1 MSQPLAWERGTAR
14 VLHDGRPVGAA
25 FLIPG
30 RLMLTCSHVVAAV
43 AGIPD
48 DQPLPADFPV
58 TVDFPLLPGCPRAS
72 ATVHVSVPVAADN
85 SGDVAVL
92 RLSDPPPESAVPLRI
107 LESDQLAGH
116 RWRAFGFPR
125 YAGPGGSKD
134 AGIWTTGTIEGREGT
149 GWWQLT
155 CDEHAGFPLAGGFS
169 GAPVW
174 DEEFQGV
181 VGVVVAVEGD
191 QRRRTGYALT
201 VESLAREWPELRVR
215 LLADSPFRELLAF
228 TEQDEAVFHGRGHET
243 RRLLELLGEQQV
255 PVLPV
260 LGASG
265 VGKSSLVSAGLLAG
279 LDDQAYVIAR
289 VPHGLRLT
297 AEELLAW
304 ALASAGDADPDT
316 AQWHDRWTALAR
328 QLASGEDGLR
338 TALEQTLARH
348 GRHAKLLLVVDQ
360 FETLLADAPE
370 TARKLDAMLG
380 VLTARRTDGSRP
392 AQAVVVA
399 RIDFLSQIEQLPV
412 LRAAWEATHVVVPP
426 MTRDQLHAAI
436 ILPLEA
442 HGGVRYADGLVEQL
456 LRDTPLG
463 AAALPMLEFTLSQL
477 WEQQTRGILTAA
489 SYQGLGGV
497 QGALV
502 GNAEST
508 LWEWADE
515 SERAALERI
524 FIQLVRPAEELDAGD
539 RGPDTRRVADR
550 TQFSD
555 QDWSLIHRLA
565 STRLVVV
572 TRRPNGPDTVELAH
586 QTLVESWPRLQRWV
600 EANRAFRSWQE
611 KLRRALRAW
620 QEQGRPDELL
630 LGRREVDEARRW
642 IDERPDEVP
651 AEEVEFVSTSARAQA
666 RLARRRRFVRGGFA
680 LLAVLVLIAS
690 GLALVNARAGDEQRD
705 LAASRQLIA
714 RSASLATADPAMAA
728 NLALAAQRIHPT
740 ADTRARL
747 LSAAS
752 SPLISTLVGHTGPV
766 RSVVF
771 SPDGKSLAT
780 GSADEAVR
788 LWDVSR
794 RREVSTLPGR
804 NLDVVAFSPDGRNLA
819 TFDYARQGVRL
830 WDGRTLDPVGDL
842 TGAAGPLV
850 FSPDGRILAT
860 GGVGDAQGSVQLW
873 DVESRRQLATLAGV
887 HGSWPISAAF
897 SPDGTTLAVGGGAD
911 QEVRLW
917 DVRTHG
923 QLAVLTGHTGQV
935 LAVVFSPD
943 GTVLASTGGD
953 ATVRLWDV
961 RSRTELATLTGHR
974 GAVRAVAFSPDG
986 QTLATAGQDWTVRL
1000 WDAPARRAL
1009 VTLNGHTREVN
1020 SVAFSPDGSA
1030 LASAGEDSTVRLWDM
1045 RVGRPLAVF
1054 AGQGGAMRPVA
1065 FSPDGRTLATGGRD
1079 PSARL
1084 WDVRTHRQLAVLT
1097 GREGMLLT
1105 LAFSPDGRTLAT
1117 ASDDGTATLWDTA
1130 TDREVATLTG
1140 HTGLVG
1146 ALAFSPDGRTLA
1158 TGSYVDGTVRLWDV
1172 SSHRLL
1178 TILRGTSSPVVFS
1191 PDGSTLATG
1200 GGLTAP
1206 TVKLWDVRHPDQPAV
1221 LSGHTGLVGS
1231 AAFSPDGAL
1240 LATGS
1245 WDGTVRLWNVRTR
1258 TQEAALTGHTGST
1271 QSVAFSPDGNTLASG
1286 GWDAT
1291 VRLWDVRTRT
1301 QKAALTGHA
1310 DIVWNVAFS
1319 PDGNTL
1325 ASSSQDST
1333 VRLWNI
1339 QTRSQVALLT
1349 GHTGNVSSGLFSP
1362 DGALLATNGGDSTV
1376 RLWDTGMYT
1385 DLDAVVSR
1393 LCTTAGRSMTREEWR
1408 QYVPADVSYRQTCP

>member
-1 MSQPLAWERGTAR
+1 MSRPPAWERGTAR

-48 DQPLPADFPV
+48 DHPLPADFPV
-58 TVDFPLLPGCPRAS
+58 TVDFPLLPGCPTAS

-92 RLSDPPPESAVPLRI
+92 RLSDTPPEGAVPLRI

-279 LDDQAYVIAR
+279 LDDRAHMIAR

-304 ALASAGDADPDT
+304 ALASVGDADPST

-328 QLASGEDGLR
+328 QLAGGEDGLR
-338 TALEQTLARH
+338 TALEQTLAGH

-399 RIDFLSQIEQLPV
+399 RIDFLSQIEQLSV

-436 ILPLEA
+436 TRPLEA
-442 HGGVRYADGLVEQL
+442 HGGVRFADGLVEQL

-463 AAALPMLEFTLSQL
+463 AAALPMLEYTLSQL
-477 WEQQTRGILTAA
+477 WEQQAHGILTAVA
-489 SYQGLGGV
+489 YQELGGV
-497 QGALV
+497 EGALV
-502 GNAEST
+502 GNAERT
-508 LWEWADE
+508 LWGWADE
-515 SERAALERI
+515 SEREALERI
-524 FIQLVRPAEELDAGD
+524 FIQLVRPAEQLDAGE

-555 QDWSLIHRLA
+555 RDWSLLHRLA

-586 QTLVESWPRLQRWV
+586 QALVGSWPRLRRWV
-600 EANRAFRSWQE
+600 EANRAFRTWQE
-611 KLRRALRAW
+611 RLRRALRAW
-620 QEQGRPDELL
+620 QEQGRPAELL
-630 LGRREVDEARRW
+630 LGRREVEEAKRW
-642 IDERPDEVP
+642 IAERADEVP
-651 AEEVEFVSTSARAQA
+651 SEEADFVAAGARAQQ
-666 RLARRRRFVRGGFA
+666 RLARRRRIVRGGFA

-690 GLALVNARAGDEQRD
+690 GLALVNARAGSEQRD
-705 LAASRQLIA
+705 LAASRQLTA
-714 RSASLATADPAMAA
+714 RSASLTAADPAMAA
-728 NLALAAQRIHPT
+728 RLALAAQRIHPT

-747 LSAAS
+747 LSAAG
-752 SPLISTLVGHTGPV
+752 SPLISTLIGHTGPV

-771 SPDGKSLAT
+771 SPDGKGLVT
-780 GSADEAVR
+780 GSEDETAR
-788 LWDVSR
+788 LWDVAA

-804 NLDVVAFSPDGRNLA
+804 NLDTVVFSPDGGTLA
-819 TFDYARQGVRL
+819 TFDYPDQGGRL
-830 WDGRTLDPVGDL
+830 WNARTLGPVGDL
-842 TGAAGPLV
+842 AGAAQPLG

-860 GGVGDAQGSVQLW
+860 GGLGDALGSVQLW
-873 DVESRRQLATLAGV
+873 DVETRHQLATLTGV
-887 HGSWPISAAF
+887 NGSWPISAAF

-917 DVRTHG
+917 DVRTHD

-935 LAVVFSPD
+935 TSVAFSPD
-943 GTVLASTGGD
+943 GSTLVSTGGD

-961 RSRTELATLTGHR
+961 RSRQALATLTGHR
-974 GAVRAVAFSPDG
+974 GAVQAAAFSPDG
-986 QTLATAGQDWTVRL
+986 QTLATAGRDWTVRL
-1000 WDAPARRAL
+1000 WDVPTRRAL
-1009 VTLNGHTREVN
+1009 VTLNGHTRDVN
-1020 SVAFSPDGSA
+1020 AVAFSPDGST

-1045 RVGRPLAVF
+1045 RAGRPLAMF

-1065 FSPDGRTLATGGRD
+1065 FSPDGRTLATGGHD
-1079 PSARL
+1079 QAARL
-1084 WDVRTHRQLAVLT
+1084 WDVQTHRQSAVLT
-1097 GREGMLLT
+1097 GRGGTLLT
-1105 LAFSPDGRTLAT
+1105 LAFSPDGKTLAT
-1117 ASDDGTATLWDTA
+1117 ASDDGTASLWDTA
-1130 TDREVATLTG
+1130 THRELATLTG

-1158 TGSYVDGTVRLWDV
+1158 TASYVDQTVRLWGVV
-1172 SSHRLL
+1172 SHSPLATL
-1178 TILRGTSSPVVFS
+1178 TGTSSPVVFS
-1191 PDGSTLATG
+1191 PDGNTLATG
-1200 GGLTAP
+1200 GGTTAS
-1206 TVKLWDVRHPDQPAV
+1206 TAKLWDVRTHDQLAV
-1221 LSGHTGLVGS
+1221 LGGHKGLVGS
-1231 AAFSPDGAL
+1231 VAFSPDGAL

-1245 WDGTVRLWNVRTR
+1245 WDGTVRLWDVRTHD
-1258 TQEAALTGHTGST
+1258 QVAVLTGHTGLT
-1271 QSVAFSPDGNTLASG
+1271 QSVAFSPDGSTLASG
-1286 GWDAT
+1286 GRDAT
-1291 VRLWDVRTRT
+1291 VRLWDVRTRS
-1301 QKAALTGHA
+1301 QVAVLTGHA
-1310 DIVWNVAFS
+1310 DIVWSVSFS

-1325 ASSSQDST
+1325 ASSSQDAT
-1333 VRLWNI
+1333 VRLWDVR
-1339 QTRSQVALLT
+1339 TRSQVALLT
-1349 GHTGNVSSGLFSP
+1349 GHTGNVWSALFSP
-1362 DGALLATNGGDSTV
+1362 DGKRLATNGEDTTV

-1385 DLDAVVSR
+1385 DLDALIGR
-1393 LCTTAGRSMTREEWR
+1393 ACAIAGRSMTREEWH
-1408 QYVPADVSYRQTCP
+1408 QYVPAGVSYRQTCP